1 MKDDGKKYVVYGMK
15 AKCSEGSME
24 NYISTDVGHGVLY
37 QGQPL
42 LNANDHTPQV
52 NLTHF
57 GDCHS
62 KKIYEEAKKQ
72 ADEKYKA
79 DADDGFFE
87 KAGKLLAKTV
97 TKAAISMKENF
108 CANKCELDTP
118 LPWMFVN
125 KEHMIDGAP
134 ALTVES
140 QCACRYGGIITIVPE
155 PEEEVTIETEEVALA
170 ENMAEPEDV
179 EVKELEKEENKVRL
193 SAGVASI
200 LENWGTE
207 TIEEQEIV
215 QATQS
220 DNEYIQMMKESYGF
234 DQEQAELIGKAY
246 NLFMNNEENQQL
258 PREEMLH
265 KLFSNMAG
273 LCLNYSGGA
282 IRWKLVCDTPSTI
295 EAMKYFESLGLSEQE
310 TFDMMSAINFQHTE
324 GSLLSKSSDYNSQG
338 FCSDE
343 KCNRECGYDYHITD
357 SKYRGFDYGSGG
369 GSKDFAHELIQ
380 YACFSNNS
388 VFQNV
393 WNAFEPILGNL
404 DNLTSYK
411 GDVYSTRMEK
421 DDMNSDIDAINMYY
435 EILNNGKDIFDTI
448 TKYNTGVSEG
458 KINRAENFLKIL
470 GNGEA
475 DKGYEVLKSQLNQAD
490 WGVIY
495 INSGIKGIIQDILY
509 TNATM
514 NSGVALQGEE
524 TFDEV
529 MKYSAGKQTEN
540 NQLVNNKRE
549 EFLDYV
555 YDVWKS
561 K

>member
-170 ENMAEPEDV
+170 ENMAEPDEV
-179 EVKELEKEENKVRL
+179 EVKELEKEKNEVRL
-193 SAGVASI
+193 SAGVGWLLETWPEEVYEEAKNKMLPKTEEEQKKYYIEKYVNEETLKDINSRWDMETFKRVYGENVLDEMKSLMYEYGITDEVSI
-200 LENWGTE
+200 LMFLS
-207 TIEEQEIV
+207 TIGVESNYGANIV
-215 QATQS
+215 QGGNEQLDSAEYRENLEEVPDISSSKGIGLTQITGDS
-220 DNEYIQMMKESYGF
+220 QGYFIKELYLSLADGCEEKERILKYFNQTDEYFKSIPSYLP
-234 DQEQAELIGKAY
+234 AELDNTTGFIYAYYPIESSMWYWGKNDMQCAS
-246 NLFMNNEENQQL
+246 FEGEKQ
-258 PREEMLH
+258 
-265 KLFSNMAG
+265 K
-273 LCLNYSGGA
+273 NYSINDYVVKFKEKNKNNVFLA
-282 IRWKLVCDTPSTI
+282 SQ
-295 EAMKYFESLGLSEQE
+295 YSL
-310 TFDMMSAINFQHTE
+310 
-324 GSLLSKSSDYNSQG
+324 NSRPL
-338 FCSDE
+338 
-343 KCNRECGYDYHITD
+343 K
-357 SKYRGFDYGSGG
+357 K
-369 GSKDFAHELIQ
+369 GSKDRM
-380 YACFSNNS
+380 S
-388 VFQNV
+388 
-393 WNAFEPILGNL
+393 
-404 DNLTSYK
+404 K
-411 GDVYSTRMEK
+411 GHVEGICNISEDIATKDSIEITIETGTYPMPEGWKERME
-421 DDMNSDIDAINMYY
+421 DW
-435 EILNNGKDIFDTI
+435 
-448 TKYNTGVSEG
+448 TKASC
-458 KINRAENFLKIL
+458 L
-470 GNGEA
+470 
-475 DKGYEVLKSQLNQAD
+475 
-490 WGVIY
+490 
-495 INSGIKGIIQDILY
+495 
-509 TNATM
+509 
-514 NSGVALQGEE
+514 
-524 TFDEV
+524 
-529 MKYSAGKQTEN
+529 
-540 NQLVNNKRE
+540 
-549 EFLDYV
+549 LDY
-555 YDVWKS
+555 
-561 K
+561 

>member
-170 ENMAEPEDV
+170 ENMAEPDEV
-179 EVKELEKEENKVRL
+179 EVKELEKEKVAWMKAGQIPMTSEAMEKAFLEEFLRKTQGSFYPRTKYMREWAQKRL
-193 SAGVASI
+193 EEI
-200 LENWGTE
+200 E
-207 TIEEQEIV
+207 EEQEVLLEELSEKYIEWLKT
-215 QATQS
+215 AEGFTGYPFCDMA
-220 DNEYIQMMKESYGF
+220 DNTTARENKTVTLGYGF
-234 DQEQAELIGKAY
+234 TFNGKGDGWDVLNRVLKWSDEEIQYIIESIYGEGKSFEGNEKYTITPEQAHDILMTITEEKYIHNLNVAIQAFNEQNGYVTKYTQREL
-246 NLFMNNEENQQL
+246 
-258 PREEMLH
+258 
-265 KLFSNMAG
+265 
-273 LCLNYSGGA
+273 
-282 IRWKLVCDTPSTI
+282 
-295 EAMKYFESLGLSEQE
+295 EAM
-310 TFDMMSAINFQHTE
+310 FDYS
-324 GSLLSKSSDYNSQG
+324 YNSG
-338 FCSDE
+338 LTPPDGHLYSPRINDSDQIIYYYLRKDIE
-343 KCNRECGYDYHITD
+343 GAVKAV
-357 SKYRGFDYGSGG
+357 KKFGSG
-369 GSKDFAHELIQ
+369 
-380 YACFSNNS
+380 N
-388 VFQNV
+388 
-393 WNAFEPILGNL
+393 
-404 DNLTSYK
+404 
-411 GDVYSTRMEK
+411 RRR
-421 DDMNSDIDAINMYY
+421 INQMHLY
-435 EILNNGKDIFDTI
+435 F
-448 TKYNTGVSEG
+448 
-458 KINRAENFLKIL
+458 F
-470 GNGEA
+470 
-475 DKGYEVLKSQLNQAD
+475 GY
-490 WGVIY
+490 
-495 INSGIKGIIQDILY
+495 
-509 TNATM
+509 
-514 NSGVALQGEE
+514 
-524 TFDEV
+524 
-529 MKYSAGKQTEN
+529 
-540 NQLVNNKRE
+540 
-549 EFLDYV
+549 EFLD
-555 YDVWKS
+555 KS
-561 K
+561 GPELDIYREKLGFNKY

>member
-170 ENMAEPEDV
+170 ENMAEPDEV
-179 EVKELEKEENKVRL
+179 EVKELEKEEVAWMKAGQIPMTSEAIEKAFLEEFLRKTQGSFYPRTKYMREWAQKRL
-193 SAGVASI
+193 
-200 LENWGTE
+200 EE
-207 TIEEQEIV
+207 IEEERKKY
-215 QATQS
+215 
-220 DNEYIQMMKESYGF
+220 YIKKYV
-234 DQEQAELIGKAY
+234 
-246 NLFMNNEENQQL
+246 NEETL
-258 PREEMLH
+258 
-265 KLFSNMAG
+265 
-273 LCLNYSGGA
+273 
-282 IRWKLVCDTPSTI
+282 
-295 EAMKYFESLGLSEQE
+295 
-310 TFDMMSAINFQHTE
+310 
-324 GSLLSKSSDYNSQG
+324 
-338 FCSDE
+338 
-343 KCNRECGYDYHITD
+343 
-357 SKYRGFDYGSGG
+357 
-369 GSKDFAHELIQ
+369 
-380 YACFSNNS
+380 
-388 VFQNV
+388 
-393 WNAFEPILGNL
+393 
-404 DNLTSYK
+404 
-411 GDVYSTRMEK
+411 
-421 DDMNSDIDAINMYY
+421 
-435 EILNNGKDIFDTI
+435 
-448 TKYNTGVSEG
+448 G
-458 KINRAENFLKIL
+458 KINIRWAENMSTFKEMYGENVIDKMQELMYEYGITDETSILMFLSTIGVETGYGESVIQDRKDDPTKDMKDGELPYISSNLGVGLLQITAFMNQERFIRDMYKSDKITSEEKHIFEKYFGVITDDVVL
-470 GNGEA
+470 DKDKTAAFICKYYPIESA
-475 DKGYEVLKSQLNQAD
+475 MWYWAVDKDKGRVINDFIVKYKNANIENVFYVSQGL
-490 WGVIY
+490 
-495 INSGIKGIIQDILY
+495 INGTDIL
-509 TNATM
+509 ARSLDRM
-514 NSGVALQGEE
+514 AKSEIECVISEKCQEGEE
-524 TFDEV
+524 HETGYCFVHE
-529 MKYSAGKQTEN
+529 EN
-540 NQLVNNKRE
+540 EIIIHTYGPYGWGERVGDWDNAKK
-549 EFLDYV
+549 FLQ
-555 YDVWKS
+555 
-561 K
+561 

>member
-193 SAGVASI
+193 SAGVGWLLETWPEEVYEEAKNKMLAKTEEEQKKYYIEKYVNEETLGKINGQWKNNMSTFKEIYGEDVFDKMQQKMYEYGITDETSI
-200 LENWGTE
+200 LMFLSTIGAE
-207 TIEEQEIV
+207 TGYGV
-215 QATQS
+215 RTT
-220 DNEYIQMMKESYGF
+220 EYILSDYKESLYALETRGAGLLQVTGEVQLNFLKSMKENESL
-234 DQEQAELIGKAY
+234 DASEVAELNHYIESFYEYTNAKNKTACGCKENATEFIAVKYPIESAMWYWGKNIQQCATFAEDSDEQTDMTINDFILNY
-246 NLFMNNEENQQL
+246 KDSSLSENLFL
-258 PREEMLH
+258 
-265 KLFSNMAG
+265 A
-273 LCLNYSGGA
+273 
-282 IRWKLVCDTPSTI
+282 V
-295 EAMKYFESLGLSEQE
+295 
-310 TFDMMSAINFQHTE
+310 
-324 GSLLSKSSDYNSQG
+324 
-338 FCSDE
+338 
-343 KCNRECGYDYHITD
+343 
-357 SKYRGFDYGSGG
+357 
-369 GSKDFAHELIQ
+369 Q
-380 YACFSNNS
+380 YAVNS
-388 VFQNV
+388 RKRF
-393 WNAFEPILGNL
+393 
-404 DNLTSYK
+404 YK
-411 GDVYSTRMEK
+411 GDLQRICE
-421 DDMNSDIDAINMYY
+421 
-435 EILNNGKDIFDTI
+435 
-448 TKYNTGVSEG
+448 SETTVI
-458 KINRAENFLKIL
+458 K
-470 GNGEA
+470 NGEA
-475 DKGYEVLKSQLNQAD
+475 DSGKRTSPLPNGWTKRIGDWRNAEPLKGE
-490 WGVIY
+490 
-495 INSGIKGIIQDILY
+495 
-509 TNATM
+509 
-514 NSGVALQGEE
+514 
-524 TFDEV
+524 
-529 MKYSAGKQTEN
+529 
-540 NQLVNNKRE
+540 
-549 EFLDYV
+549 
-555 YDVWKS
+555 
-561 K
+561 